1 MYDAMQCLHVHY
13 SSVTELYCV
22 CVCVCVLSHNLSYSG
37 TQTVAYVD
45 SESLSDPTI
54 RHTQCEY
61 LLPPESPA
69 RCQVC
74 KKHGNTLRAQLS
86 RHNSHQATPVSRTD
100 PSSHVSYQSLT
111 EEEKIERMRNL
122 HEKLRQTQKQR
133 DRLKAKLAEVV
144 ERQGVEVD
152 SDTNDDLC
160 NITRSEAVQVTEK
173 FPPGSFQRI
182 FWEQQVDAIS
192 RKDARGMRW
201 HPLMIRWCL
210 YLRHRSSGAY
220 ETLRNSGCLVLPSQR
235 TLRDYTHFVKAAPGF
250 STEVDQQLMTAAG
263 FDTLEEWQKCVVVLL
278 DEMHIRQDLVYEK
291 HSGAL
296 IGFANLGE
304 VNNHL
309 VAFERSM
316 SSEESSLV
324 PLAKT
329 MMTFM
334 VRGLFTSLHF
344 PYAQFPCA
352 KVTGDLLF
360 DPFWD
365 GVFRLERC
373 GFKVCVSETCML
385 MHTANGVCM
394 CVCVMSYTGAGINL

>member
-1 MYDAMQCLHVHY
+1 M
-13 SSVTELYCV
+13 
-22 CVCVCVLSHNLSYSG
+22 
-37 TQTVAYVD
+37 
-45 SESLSDPTI
+45 
-54 RHTQCEY
+54 
-61 LLPPESPA
+61 
-69 RCQVC
+69 
-74 KKHGNTLRAQLS
+74 
-86 RHNSHQATPVSRTD
+86 
-100 PSSHVSYQSLT
+100 
-111 EEEKIERMRNL
+111 ERMRNL

-133 DRLKAKLAEVV
+133 DRLKAKLAMVV

-152 SDTNDDLC
+152 SGTNDDLC
-160 NITRSEAVQVTEK
+160 SITQSEAVKVMEA

-182 FWEQQVDAIS
+182 FWEQQVDAVS
-192 RKDARGMRW
+192 RKDVRGMRW

-235 TLRDYTHFVKAAPGF
+235 TLRDYTHFVKATPGF
-250 STEVDQQLMTAAG
+250 SMEVDQQLMKAASIE
-263 FDTLEEWQKCVVVLL
+263 TVEEWQKCVILLL
-278 DEMHIRQDLVYEK
+278 DEMHIREDLIYEK

-309 VAFERSM
+309 LAFERTM
-316 SSEESSLV
+316 SSDQSSPL
-324 PLAKT
+324 PLAKS

-360 DPFWD
+360 DPFWE

-373 GFKVCVSETCML
+373 GFKVCV
-385 MHTANGVCM
+385 GVC
-394 CVCVMSYTGAGINL
+394 VY